1 MRNFEPVPALRCV
14 RMSLMAAALLIGI
27 ALTGCQT
34 NPADAYRTGYDKM
47 LTPKS
52 WAERKPDQAVVI
64 VGGYPAVWQ
73 KAGDQSYVFETRP
86 RITINWS
93 HGYDVALIDPGTYQL
108 QTIVLVAYGN
118 QFADFGGFRGLGAA
132 SGPVIASFKVA
143 PGDVVYVGNLGVE
156 VITEAIGTC
165 SASLRRTDSST
176 LVAPS
181 FAKHVP
187 YVDRK
192 PTTSL
197 MTVVEP
203 LIRFPCGAGE

>member
-1 MRNFEPVPALRCV
+1 MRDFKPVPAHRSV
-14 RMSLMAAALLIGI
+14 RMSLMAAALLIGV
-27 ALTGCQT
+27 ALTGCKT

-64 VGGYPAVWQ
+64 VGGFPAVWQ
-73 KAGDQSYVFETRP
+73 KAGDASYVLETRP
-86 RITINWS
+86 RISVDWS
-93 HGYDVALIDPGTYQL
+93 HGYDVALVDPGTYQL

-118 QFADFGGFRGLGAA
+118 QFADFGGFRGGGVA

-143 PGDVVYVGNLGVE
+143 PGDVVYVGNLGVD

-165 SASLRRTDSST
+165 SASLRRSDSSS
-176 LVAPS
+176 LVAAS

-192 PTTSL
+192 PTVSL

-203 LIRFPCGAGE
+203 LVRFPCGAGE